1 MLFRSSPV
9 SESRFN
15 ERRFQKGTL
24 AGTRFLAV
32 SSLAGLAP
40 VATLLET
47 RPRFYNEDMT
57 DANSRAFA
65 RIAAVRPQWVG
76 VKDAHTA
83 LGLEGRILLHAGPS
97 LRDPMR
103 PPPPMLNS
111 AVLSCLYEGWAAN
124 EAEAENLLAKGA
136 VRLEP
141 SFRHGVAIPL
151 VSMVSPKTTLA
162 EIADGDRRY
171 YAFLGTGGG
180 AQQRFGSRDTAIL
193 GRLSFRERELAPGFA
208 ELLDAPVDLLSIA
221 RAAIREGDDLHNRL
235 SSATSVL
242 HAVLST
248 RKADSD
254 AAKAALKTVA
264 EAPLYFLNFWMPAC
278 QLMLL
283 AAQGEAGS
291 TIVTRLCAN
300 GQETGI
306 QLAGLPGEW
315 FTAPAALVQGPF
327 MKGAPENPQLPPA
340 TGDSGVIDAFGLG
353 GQGLRHAP
361 SLQAAFAQWLASDD
375 DARARGILLDQHP
388 ILETPVGL
396 DAAAVAAAGR
406 SPLLS
411 TGMVSADGRGLLG
424 RGICA
429 MPVQLFADAVAR
441 LRR

>member
-1 MLFRSSPV
+1 MS
-9 SESRFN
+9 
-15 ERRFQKGTL
+15 
-24 AGTRFLAV
+24 
-32 SSLAGLAP
+32 
-40 VATLLET
+40 
-47 RPRFYNEDMT
+47 

-65 RIAAVRPQWVG
+65 RIAAVRPQWSG
-76 VKDAHTA
+76 VRDAQAA
-83 LGLEGRILLHAGPS
+83 LGLEGRVLLHAGPA
-97 LRDPMR
+97 LRDPTR

-111 AVLSCLYEGWAAN
+111 AVLSCLYEGWAASED
-124 EAEAENLLAKGA
+124 EAANLIATRA

-141 SFRHGVAIPL
+141 SFLHGVAIPL
-151 VSMVSPKTTLA
+151 VSMVSPRTTLA
-162 EIADGDRRY
+162 EITDGERRY

-180 AQQRFGSRDTAIL
+180 AQQRFGARDPAIL
-193 GRLSFRERELAPGFA
+193 GRLAFRERELAPGFA
-208 ELLDAPVDLLSIA
+208 ELLDAPVDLLAIA

-235 SSATSVL
+235 SSATTVL

-254 AAKAALKTVA
+254 AAKAALKTIA

-283 AAQGEAGS
+283 AAEGEAGS

-300 GQETGI
+300 GEETGI

-315 FTAPAALVQGPF
+315 FTAPAALVRGPF
-327 MKGAPENPQLPPA
+327 MKGAPDNPQLPPA

-361 SLQAAFAQWLASDD
+361 SLRAAFAQWLPDDD
-375 DARARGILLDQHP
+375 DARARKVLVGEHP
-388 ILETPVGL
+388 ILETPIGL
-396 DAAAVAAAGR
+396 DAAAVAVDGR

-424 RGICA
+424 RGLCA
-429 MPVQLFADAVAR
+429 VPVQLFADAVAR